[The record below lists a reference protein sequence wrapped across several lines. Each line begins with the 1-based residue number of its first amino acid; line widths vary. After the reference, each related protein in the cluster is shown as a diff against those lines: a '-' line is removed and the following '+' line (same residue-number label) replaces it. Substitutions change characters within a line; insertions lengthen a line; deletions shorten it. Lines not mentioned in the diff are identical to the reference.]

1 MGSQRH
7 SLTFSEEYGRFR
19 VSRDTARE
27 GAPEPIS
34 ETVLQCVWYDQLF
47 AAEGLRTGDGVN
59 LRVLSPGWWNRSE
72 GPDFQGAQIEF
83 NGRLRTG
90 DVEIH
95 FTHGA
100 WTQHGHHLDSRY
112 DNVILVVVLEDVPPR
127 KPPVSSQ
134 FDRLPT
140 CSLSPVLEEDL
151 LTLADRMTVDEYPFE
166 TESATGVCAAHVDA
180 HGPEGMLR
188 LVELAG
194 EWRMLNKA
202 RAMRERMERVGGD
215 QAVYEAFLSA
225 CGFSRYKQHFRAV
238 ALQFHYD
245 RVRQLATQDAL
256 LLQAGLLQMAGLLPD
271 ALPPDTGATPHFARL
286 RSLRSQ
292 RLSGLKSLPLK
303 WSKTSVRPNNYPE
316 RRLAGAA
323 RFLARTAGDGLV
335 DTLDLIWQTDLKP
348 IELRREF
355 EGLFPS
361 AMGFWALHC
370 TWTGKKMAKPTAPL
384 GAGRVRSI
392 IGNVFVPAAL
402 AIARQQRNRPFEE
415 RVLEF
420 FRRLPKE
427 PDNHVLMRMV
437 PRMLGAEPRPRL
449 NFRLQQGMLQLY
461 QDWCESNPSCRNCS
475 VLRYL
480 GPDL

>member
-7 SLTFSEEYGRFR
+7 SLTFSEDYGRFR
-19 VSRDTARE
+19 VLRDTVRE
-27 GAPEPIS
+27 GAAEPIS
-34 ETVLQCVWYDQLF
+34 ETILQCVWYDQLF
-47 AAEGLRTGDGVN
+47 AAEGLRTGDGQN

-83 NGRLRTG
+83 GGRLRTG

-112 DNVILVVVLEDVPPR
+112 DNVMLVVVLEDTPPR

-134 FDRLPT
+134 FVRLAT
-140 CSLSPVLEEDL
+140 CSLGPVLEADL
-151 LTLADRMTVDEYPFE
+151 ITLADRVTVDEYPFE
-166 TESATGVCAAHVDA
+166 TESATGVCATHAKS
-180 HGPEGMLR
+180 HGPGEMLR
-188 LVELAG
+188 LAELAG

-202 RAMRERMERVGGD
+202 RAMRERMERVGAD

-225 CGFSRYKQHFRAV
+225 CGFSRYKQHFRAI
-238 ALQFHYD
+238 AHQFHYD
-245 RVRQLATQDAL
+245 RVRQLGRQDAL
-256 LLQAGLLQMAGLLPD
+256 LLEAGLLQIAGLLPG
-271 ALPPDTGATPHFARL
+271 ALPPGTGATPHFARL
-286 RSLRSQ
+286 RFHRNR
-292 RLSGLKSLPLK
+292 RLSGLKSLPLN
-303 WSKTSVRPNNYPE
+303 WSRTGVRPNNYPE

-323 RFLARTAGDGLV
+323 RFLARSAREGLV
-335 DTLDLIWQTDLKP
+335 DTLDRVWQANLKP
-348 IELRREF
+348 LDRRRRF
-355 EGLFPS
+355 EALFPGP
-361 AMGFWALHC
+361 MGFWASHC
-370 TWTGKKMAKPTAPL
+370 TWTGKKMSNPIAPL
-384 GAGRVRSI
+384 GAGRIRSI

-402 AIARQQRNRPFEE
+402 AIARQKRNRPFEE

-437 PRMLGAEPRPRL
+437 PRVLGGEPRPRL
-449 NFRLQQGMLQLY
+449 DFRLQQGLLQIY
-461 QDWCESNPSCRNCS
+461 QDWCEANPSCRNCS

-480 GPDL
+480 TPAM